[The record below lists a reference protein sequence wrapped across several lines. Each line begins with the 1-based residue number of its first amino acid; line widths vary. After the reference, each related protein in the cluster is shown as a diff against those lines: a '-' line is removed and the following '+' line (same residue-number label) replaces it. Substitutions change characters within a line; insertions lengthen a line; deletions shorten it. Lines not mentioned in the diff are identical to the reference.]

1 MQSLSSPDMT
11 RPREEDSFSLE
22 HVNRGGELVATSSE
36 SLVVAIEAGTPR
48 GNETTMGSCSGLMG
62 VTSTPT
68 AVVADIMRLFG
79 GADAG
84 CLAVVRDGAL
94 RFLGLTLVDDMV
106 SRLRGTRT
114 RSKVLGNGNV
124 HCRCWYFALCMMM
137 MVTVIEVDGGGGGS
151 GCFGGKQRET
161 LSFARHILAGS
172 PVHRP
177 VQLPNTVSAQ

>member
-1 MQSLSSPDMT
+1 MT

-22 HVNRGGELVATSSE
+22 HVNRGGGGGELVAISSE

-48 GNETTMGSCSGLMG
+48 GKETTIGSCSGLMG

-94 RFLGLTLVDDMV
+94 RFLGPTLALVDAMI
-106 SRLRGTRT
+106 SRLRGALVMPKRD
-114 RSKVLGNGNV
+114 GNV
-124 HCRCWYFALCMMM
+124 HGR
-137 MVTVIEVDGGGGGS
+137 G
-151 GCFGGKQRET
+151 
-161 LSFARHILAGS
+161 
-172 PVHRP
+172 
-177 VQLPNTVSAQ
+177 